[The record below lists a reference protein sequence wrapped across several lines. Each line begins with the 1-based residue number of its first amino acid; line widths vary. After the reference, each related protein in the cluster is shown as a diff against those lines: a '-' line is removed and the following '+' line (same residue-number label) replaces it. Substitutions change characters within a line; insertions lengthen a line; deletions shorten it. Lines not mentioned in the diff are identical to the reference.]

1 MIVACPSCSSRF
13 QYPEDRFQGVASKRF
28 KCPKCELVFEVL
40 NPAFPRLPG
49 SGSEEQLPPTVPAT
63 PRAVAP
69 RRAAPRTAPL
79 EPEGAGLPGSGLPGS
94 GLPGSGLPEP
104 SLPEPGLA
112 GFPLPVREQ
121 ATARPA
127 MTTARKKRD
136 AMLAAAGLGP
146 GDMPPDIRFSL
157 AFLTGPLASTVRVIE
172 SALTTIGR
180 EEGDV
185 IINDPEA
192 SRRHAQIEIHP
203 DGTAWITDLGSTNGT
218 STLGKTIE
226 GPTQLSDRQEFTCG
240 RSTFMLLIR
249 SIDTMSPD

>member
-40 NPAFPRLPG
+40 NPAFPKLPG
-49 SGSEEQLPPTVPAT
+49 SGPADPLPPTVPAT
-63 PRAVAP
+63 PGAVAP
-69 RRAAPRTAPL
+69 ARRAAPRMAPL
-79 EPEGAGLPGSGLPGS
+79 EPEGS

-104 SLPEPGLA
+104 GLPAPAPPVPEP
-112 GFPLPVREQ
+112 

-157 AFLTGPLASTVRVIE
+157 AFLTGPLASTVRVID

-192 SRRHAQIEIHP
+192 SRRHAQVEIHP
-203 DGTAWITDLGSTNGT
+203 DGSAWITDLGSTNGT

-226 GPTQLSDRQEFTCG
+226 GPTQLFDRQEFTCG

-249 SIDTMSPD
+249 PIDTMSPD